1 MRLLAIV
8 NPISRRTSKARVQE
22 SILGNIDTTKYEVAI
37 NSNYPGEEV
46 DKDGIRARK
55 LHADLFIDDRAVG
68 GLPDWGAICQVIR
81 HRWTWKQYYEYIGT
95 LPKPEKKGF
104 FARLFG
110 K

>member
-46 DKDGIRARK
+46 DAAAIHARK

-68 GLPDWGAICQVIR
+68 GLPDWGAIYEVV
-81 HRWTWKQYYEYIGT
+81 HNRWREYYEHIGT
-95 LPKPEKKGF
+95 LPREEKKG
-104 FARLFG
+104 LFG
-110 K
+110 RLRGK